1 MLDKNKIIRRLQS
14 HRQDCHVICLEE
26 TGSTST
32 DLKAMPDE
40 GDDILITAEK
50 QTGGRGRQGKSF
62 SSPKGGLY
70 FSLLLHCSMPMEDAA
85 RSTSCAAV
93 AVTRAIGKTTGVRA
107 GIKWINDIYAGG
119 GKICGILCE
128 AVNDYSTHTTKK
140 LIFGI
145 GINVATAPAINADY
159 KTSSLSDL
167 GVQADREV
175 LCAEIA
181 KNLMEMR
188 DGGFNFSLYRDE
200 YVSRSVVIGK
210 KITYIVNGVTKSAL
224 AEGINEVGGLVV
236 LGGDGRT
243 TLSSGEISVRLK
255 DALI

>member
-1 MLDKNKIIRRLQS
+1 MLDENKIIDYLQKYNKS
-14 HRQDCHVICLEE
+14 CRVICLEE

-32 DLKAMPDE
+32 DLKNMPDE
-40 GDDILITAEK
+40 GNDILITAEH

-62 SSPKGGLY
+62 SSPAGGLY
-70 FSLLLHCSMPMEDAA
+70 FSILLHCSMPMEDAA

-93 AVTRAIGKTTGVRA
+93 AVTRAIEKTAGVRA

-128 AVNDYSTHTTKK
+128 AVNDYSTLTTEK

-145 GINVATAPAINADY
+145 GINVASAPKITADY
-159 KTSSLSDL
+159 RTASLSDL
-167 GVQADREV
+167 GVQADREI
-175 LCAEIA
+175 LCAEIV

-188 DGGFNFSLYRDE
+188 DGGFNFSLYREE
-200 YVSRSVVIGK
+200 YISRSIVLGK
-210 KITYIVNGVTKSAL
+210 KITYTQNGVTKSAL

-236 LGGDGRT
+236 LGGDDRT